1 MSWAESY
8 IQKVTTAERAV
19 EMIRSGDRVYIHI
32 ACAAPTVL
40 VDALLDRGPSLKN
53 VEIVDL
59 VALYKADFGAAR
71 WAGHFRHHALF
82 IGAGCRDAVAA
93 GRADYT
99 PVFLSEV
106 ERLFTSG
113 ALPLDVALLQLSP
126 PDADGNMSL
135 GIGVDTSLTAAES
148 ARLVIAEVNRQMP
161 RTLGESFIHVSK
173 VAAIVETDHALIE
186 VPPAPLTEVERSIG
200 AHVAS
205 LIPNGATLQVGIG
218 GIPDA
223 VLGCLGD
230 HCDLGI
236 HTEMVS
242 DGMVPLMEAGVIN
255 GARKTLNPGKAVAGF
270 ALGTQGMFRFLH
282 ENPMFEFHPVS
293 YTNDPFVIARNE
305 NMVAVNSAIQV
316 DVTGQV
322 CSDSIGT
329 RPYSGFGGQVD
340 FMRGASRA
348 KGGKPVIALPS
359 TTKGGTVSRIVPML
373 DAGAGVVTTRA
384 DVHYVVT
391 EYGVAYLHGRNL
403 RQRAEALIAIA
414 HPEFRDRLYEF
425 AVNAHYMERK
435 PSAVSDPLSAG
446 VG

>member
-1 MSWAESY
+1 MSWGEMY
-8 IQKVTTAERAV
+8 RQKVTTPEGAAGL
-19 EMIRSGDRVYIHI
+19 IRSGDRVYIHI

-40 VDALLDRGPSLKN
+40 VEALAGRGDSLQN

-59 VALYKADFGAAR
+59 VALYKTDFGAAR

-82 IGAGCRDAVAA
+82 IGAGCREAVAA

-113 ALPLDVALLQLSP
+113 ALPLDVALMQLSP

-135 GIGVDTSLTAAES
+135 GIGVDTSLTAAQN

-161 RTLGESFIHVSK
+161 RTIGESSIHVNR

-186 VPPAPLTEVERSIG
+186 VPPAPLTEVERRIG
-200 AHVAS
+200 ANVAS
-205 LIPNGATLQVGIG
+205 LIPNGATLQIGIG

-230 HCDLGI
+230 HRDLGI

-255 GARKTLNPGKAVAGF
+255 GARKTLHPGKAVASF

-282 ENPMFEFHPVS
+282 ENPMFEFHPCS

-348 KGGKPVIALPS
+348 KEGKPVIALPS
-359 TTKGGTVSRIVPML
+359 TTRQDTVSRIVPML
-373 DAGAGVVTTRA
+373 DTGAGVVTTRA
-384 DVHYVVT
+384 DAHYVVT
-391 EYGVAYLHGRNL
+391 EYGVAYLHGKNL
-403 RQRAEALIAIA
+403 RQRAAALIAIA
-414 HPEFRDRLYEF
+414 HPKFRDSLYEF
-425 AVNAHYMERK
+425 AVKAHYMEKK
-435 PSAVSDPLSAG
+435 PSAVSDQQSAAFG
-446 VG
+446 

>member
-1 MSWAESY
+1 MSGGELYS
-8 IQKVTTAERAV
+8 QKVTTPERAV
-19 EMIRSGDRVYIHI
+19 EMIRSGDRVYIHT

-40 VDALLDRGPSLKN
+40 VDALLDRGPSLQN

-82 IGAGCRDAVAA
+82 IGAGVREAVGA

-99 PVFLSEV
+99 PVFLSEI

-113 ALPLDVALLQLSP
+113 ALPLDAALLQLSP
-126 PDADGNMSL
+126 PDEQGNMSL
-135 GIGVDTSLTAAES
+135 GIGVDTSLTAAQS
-148 ARLVIAEVNRQMP
+148 ARLAIAEVNPRMP

-186 VPPAPLTEVERSIG
+186 VAPAPLTDVERRIG

-205 LIPNGATLQVGIG
+205 LISDGATLQIGIG

-230 HCDLGI
+230 HRDLGI

-255 GARKTLNPGKAVAGF
+255 GARKTFNPGKAVAGF
-270 ALGTQGMFRFLH
+270 ALGQGMFRFLH

-359 TTKGGTVSRIVPML
+359 TTKQDTVSRIVPML
-373 DAGAGVVTTRA
+373 DRGAGVVTTRA

-391 EYGVAYLHGRNL
+391 EYGVAYLHGKTL
-403 RQRAEALIAIA
+403 RQRAQALIGIA
-414 HPEFRDRLYEF
+414 HPKFRDSLYDF
-425 AVNAHYMERK
+425 AVKEHYMEGR
-435 PSAVSDPLSAG
+435 LSAG
-446 VG
+446 LG

>member
-1 MSWAESY
+1 
-8 IQKVTTAERAV
+8 
-19 EMIRSGDRVYIHI
+19 
-32 ACAAPTVL
+32 
-40 VDALLDRGPSLKN
+40 
-53 VEIVDL
+53 
-59 VALYKADFGAAR
+59 
-71 WAGHFRHHALF
+71 
-82 IGAGCRDAVAA
+82 
-93 GRADYT
+93 
-99 PVFLSEV
+99 
-106 ERLFTSG
+106 
-113 ALPLDVALLQLSP
+113 
-126 PDADGNMSL
+126 MSL

-161 RTLGESFIHVSK
+161 RTLGETFIHVSK

-186 VPPAPLTEVERSIG
+186 VPPAALTEVERKIG
-200 AHVAS
+200 AHVAA
-205 LIPNGATLQVGIG
+205 LIPNGATLQIGIG

-223 VLGCLGD
+223 VLGCLGG
-230 HCDLGI
+230 HRDLGI

-255 GARKTLNPGKAVAGF
+255 GARKTLHPGKAVAGF
-270 ALGTQGMFRFLH
+270 ALGTQAMFRFLH

-293 YTNDPFVIARNE
+293 YTNDPFVIARND

-359 TTKGGTVSRIVPML
+359 TTRQDTVSRIVPML
-373 DAGAGVVTTRA
+373 DPGAGVVTTRA
-384 DVHYVVT
+384 DVHYVAT
-391 EYGVAYLHGRNL
+391 EYGVAYLHGKNL

-414 HPEFRDRLYEF
+414 HPKFRDSLYEF
-425 AVNAHYMERK
+425 AVKARYMERR
-435 PSAVSDPLSAG
+435 SRVADG
-446 VG
+446 